1 MKKIKF
7 TIAFIITIIFGV
19 SCSDY
24 LNIVPDNLAT
34 IDHAFS
40 MRAQAEKYLFT
51 CYSYLPIHG
60 KVGSNPAL
68 VGGDEITTTT
78 SFRSGGGIHSWY
90 ISHGEQSAAR
100 VRCDFWRGADG
111 ATDMYQGISDC
122 NIFLENI
129 HKVPDMTQTEKNRWI
144 AEVKFLKA
152 YYHYWMI
159 RMYGPIPI
167 KDTNVPV
174 NADSEKVRPHR
185 NTLDEC
191 FEYVITLMDEIIES
205 KALPLSIENQAQE
218 LGRISHGIVMAIK
231 AEVLVTAASPLFN
244 GNLDYK
250 GYTDNRGIEIF
261 NPEKTEDQKMQRWVD
276 AEKAC
281 EEAIAFLKEQG
292 HDLFYFT
299 DTNLKVSDDT
309 RLKMNIRGAFTEN
322 WNKEIIWGN
331 PNLISK
337 SVDIAQIQSQAIPRG
352 LKVGSEVNATAGG
365 NLGVPLKIA
374 NQFYSKN
381 GVPIEE
387 DREWDYENRFDLKK
401 ATATDKFFIKEGYTT
416 AKLNFDREI
425 RYYASLGF
433 DGAIWFGQGVLDED
447 KSLYVQ
453 SKQGQSA
460 ANQIDHTWNQTGIF
474 PKKLAHYKSVVGDKS
489 GMTCEN
495 YAFPVMTM
503 NNLYLLYAEALNERG
518 ATQDDVLEWVNLIR
532 KRANLETVQYS
543 WTNFSSNS
551 NKFESKD
558 GRREIIQRERNIELA
573 FGGQRFWDLRRWKL
587 AYSELNKPITGW
599 DTSAAKA
606 EEYYVETLVF
616 EQKFNVR
623 DYFWP
628 IANDEV
634 YANKNTKQ
642 NFGW

>member
-1 MKKIKF
+1 MLSIGF
-7 TIAFIITIIFGV
+7 
-19 SCSDY
+19 SCNDY
-24 LNIVPDNLAT
+24 LDIVPDDLAT

-40 MRAQAEKYLFT
+40 MRAQAERYLFT
-51 CYSYLPIHG
+51 CYSYLPVHG

-90 ISHGEQSAAR
+90 ISHGEQSASR

-129 HKVPDMTQTEKNRWI
+129 SRVPDMTQAEKNKWI

-167 KDTNVPV
+167 KDVNVSI
-174 NADSEKVRPHR
+174 NAEAEASRPFR
-185 NTLDEC
+185 NTLDES
-191 FEYVITLMDEIIES
+191 FEYVVNLLDEVIES
-205 KALPLSIENQAQE
+205 GDLPIMIENQAQE
-218 LGRISHGIVMAIK
+218 LGRISQGIAMAIK
-231 AEVLVTAASPLFN
+231 AEVLVTVASPLYN
-244 GNLDYK
+244 GNADYK

-261 NPEKTEDQKMQRWVD
+261 NPTKTDEEKKQRWAD
-276 AEKAC
+276 AVKAC

-292 HDLFYFT
+292 HDLYYFT
-299 DTNLKVSDDT
+299 EVMNPAISDET
-309 RLKMNIRGAFTEN
+309 RAKMHIRGAFTEN

-331 PNLISK
+331 PNLIS
-337 SVDIAQIQSQAIPRG
+337 SFTAVAQIQSQAIPRG
-352 LKVGSEVNATAGG
+352 LNPKATGNATAGG

-381 GVPIEE
+381 GVPVEE
-387 DREWDYENRFDLKK
+387 DITWDYEGRFDLKK
-401 ATATDKFFIKEGYTT
+401 ATSTDKYFIKEGYTT
-416 AKLNFDREI
+416 AKLNFDREV

-433 DGAIWFGQGVLDED
+433 DGAIWFGQGVLDET
-447 KSLYVQ
+447 KSYHVQ
-453 SKQGQSA
+453 HKQGQA
-460 ANQIDHTWNQTGIF
+460 ASNQVDHTWNQTGIF
-474 PKKLAHYKSVVGDKS
+474 PKKLANYKSVVDEKS
-489 GMTCEN
+489 GMTCQN

-503 NNLYLLYAEALNERG
+503 NNLYLLYAEALNENG
-518 ATQDDVLEWVNLIR
+518 AAETEVLSWVDLIR
-532 KRANLETVQYS
+532 ERASLKGVKESWDTFTSNRKYETI
-543 WTNFSSNS
+543 
-551 NKFESKD
+551 E

-573 FGGQRFWDLRRWKL
+573 FSGQRFWDLRRWKL
-587 AYSELNKPITGW
+587 AYTELNKPITGW
-599 DTSAAKA
+599 DTSASTEA
-606 EEYYVETLVF
+606 EYYIETLIF

-642 NFGW
+642 NYGW